1 MIFILNKQEKVV
13 NILRNGGGANEAP
26 PFFDDIYSQDLAT
39 GAETFTFSTIAISN
53 VARDLVVG
61 NYVAFKN
68 NEGEYKLFQIT
79 QTEEHH
85 EDAMYMNVYAEGA
98 GLELINKVFRA
109 RKSPS
114 TSLRKFMEMV
124 LSETGWNV
132 GAIPL
137 SVQES
142 LDLDLEDATVYATLQ
157 NNLSK
162 YGVEMAFRCEINNG
176 RISSKFV
183 DLYIQRGRVT
193 GKRFAFGRD
202 IEGIRRKVDS
212 TELFTALIGK
222 GNKNISFK
230 DVTVDGINKPL
241 GQDFVADQEAYD
253 RYNNNGYHIIG
264 IFNYDTESPE
274 ELLRETYKQLQK
286 CKEPKIEYEV
296 SVALLGELLGE
307 SWNKVSIG
315 DTVSIVDNAFN
326 PPIHL
331 MARVSKL
338 DKSFT
343 NNQSDTCTL
352 SNFVEVQSNISDSMR
367 KIASQLEGY
376 IESKFPIGSED
387 IQEGAVDGTHMNQA
401 YMSKVTADI
410 VKASLVEA
418 EKVIANEIQASEGRF
433 ENIVTDK
440 ITATEGKFNEII
452 TEKIEA
458 VDAKFE
464 SVEADIVNTNKI
476 VAGLGEFDTVIA
488 GKVEAVEG
496 SFSQLKADVIKAN
509 NIIAGK
515 VEAVEGEFTL
525 VKSDVAEINTIISG
539 NISSGNIQTGGI
551 TGDNLNM
558 DTIFVEDANII
569 NVNADKITSGKVNT
583 NNVTIESENGGIVIA
598 DNTQQFKDKNGKVRV
613 QIGQDI
619 KGDFNF
625 GVFDETGTGVLI
637 DATGVKEKALADGII
652 KDRMIGQG
660 EINGSKID
668 IDSLVTEV
676 NKDTNT
682 TAIKGSKILL
692 DTKGQ
697 KLDVAFNS
705 LKTQADKT
713 KKQTESNTTQIG
725 VEQGRIN
732 TLIQDTTI
740 TKDGQ
745 IVKLKDEYSKL
756 EQTVG
761 GIKTSV
767 GQQQTTIDEHTGK
780 ITATESKVGTLEQS
794 LNGFSSEL
802 SHVKTT
808 VDKQEEAI
816 NSVNSALSGK
826 ANSSDVYK
834 KNETMTTSAINSA
847 INQSASSIKL
857 GISETYETK
866 SNVETKVNS
875 AKTELN
881 TAINKKANST
891 DVYTKTEVYTKAQTD
906 SAIKVAKDSIELG
919 VKNTYETKTNVE
931 NKITTAVN
939 TVQVGGDNV
948 LRNGNFVNGLN
959 NWSVHDVLT
968 TAGTSKSVTVENGDN
983 VWKPSNKKVLVIR
996 GTNTVGRY
1004 GVISST
1010 MKLVPNTKYTISGYC
1025 AGHRVG
1031 NIQVNMRDVN
1041 ASHANIFTQNITP
1054 ATGGATLDKWH
1065 RFELTFTTTSRTDF
1079 ALNLYSVNFSEN
1091 GYVWFCDVQI
1101 QQGTKATAWTP
1112 CSADTDDSIDSKAS
1126 KTDVYKKS
1134 ETYTKSETDSKIN
1147 IAKDSINLGVSQTYE
1162 TKNNVTT
1169 KINSAKTEAV
1179 NSAVATSKSYADTKK
1194 AEAISTASADT
1205 TNKVNSAKTE
1215 LNTKIDGIQVGGR
1228 NLIPDSAP
1236 KTTGGGWAGTSG
1248 TKSLVSDTVAPF
1260 GQVLKA
1266 TYSASGTGGGS
1277 YKSPKARL
1285 TVGKVYSWSVWLKA
1299 SKNMT
1304 MRVGMEQGGVKTC
1317 SVTTAWQKFSHT
1329 FTATDY
1335 SNHAFIMYASGTV
1348 TSGDHYFAHSIMVE
1362 EGNKPSDW
1370 SPAPEDVDSAINSKA
1385 SKTDVYTKSETYTKS
1400 QTDSAIKVAKD
1411 EINLGVKN
1419 TYETKTNVESKLS
1432 NVTNTL
1438 TGKID
1443 GIQVGGRNLF
1453 LKSNIDQNGL
1463 GNWIGNSGG
1472 IGKVEGT
1479 FIDGTKTIKVTG
1491 SSGIQYNS
1499 FIKLKRNTTY
1509 VYSMM
1514 MKSSGS
1520 MIVNSSNPLH
1530 MWLNTSETGGQ
1541 HLEKVISTSGKIEAN
1556 KWTKVWV
1563 VFETPNTQDVYYMKP
1578 FVYGIGTNTVY
1589 ISKVQ
1594 IEEGTKATDWTPAPE
1609 DIDSVIGTKANK
1621 TDVYSKSEVYTK
1633 AQTDSAI
1640 KVAKDSIELGV
1651 KNTYETK
1658 SNVES
1663 KITTAVNN
1671 VQVGG
1676 RNLAQGTSNIYTTA
1690 YSSFSG
1696 GTNTCPSL
1704 AKVLTDG
1711 LAVGDTVTVKL
1722 IYKYTNIVATS
1733 GQTAKCW
1740 IQGYGSSTAWNGGTF
1755 NSSAQ
1760 KVLSGS
1766 GEHTFLYSFKITP
1779 EHLKNSS
1786 WVTSIRH
1793 DYVQS
1798 GSVQWKMFKVE
1809 KGNKATDWTPAPED
1823 VQGMIDSKANTTD
1836 VYKKS
1841 ETYTKA
1847 QTDSAINVAKDS
1859 INLGVSQTYETKTN
1873 VTSKVNTAKTEAV
1886 NTSKSYADTKKTE
1899 AINSANATT
1908 TEKLKSYSTT
1918 AQMNSA
1924 IQVAK
1929 DSITNTVSS
1938 TYAKKADVESTYA
1951 TKSSLTQTANNITAS
1966 FKATGG
1972 YNLIAN
1978 STGYNGTNLWSSTGA
1993 TMGTAINNKIG
2004 GATNKYM
2011 YLDNGTKTTE
2021 SFAFSKRFKLK
2032 ANTKYTLSG
2041 WFHNFTKCP
2050 NFDVFLLSSTTV
2062 AEDVTDTSYT
2072 NTQLLIN
2079 AQNTSGS
2086 WKKFSIT
2093 FTTPANVI
2101 SGYLRID
2108 NNGYNSSGTNSN
2120 RVHWSAL
2127 MLNEGEEQPWSPH
2140 PNEVYSG
2147 STVID
2152 ASGITINNGALRVK
2166 NNAGTT
2172 VLSGDSNGN
2181 LDITGTV
2188 KSQKGNMYVSLDY
2201 GGLTFQSAR
2210 NNEQLLRME
2219 TTSFTSDKSVN
2230 GVDFNLAKHGEYISF
2245 NHINKENLNNGW
2257 SSSDGSYNF
2266 MDFWS
2271 KDTTLGSKTYKKGIN
2286 VNSPMYVNK
2295 GLKLYSGTNFYAD
2308 IDGSISWN
2316 NGTGTVSNLLG
2327 LYGDNGAILGYKSG
2341 ESLNARFL
2349 VSEASQPGTGDN
2361 LISWGNYNFN
2371 GYTFHNANIVAK
2383 SLSVQ
2388 GSKNCLQ
2395 ETKNYGSRLINAYET
2410 AEYYFGDIGFGQIN
2424 EEGVCYIDIDD
2435 VFLECVN
2442 TDAQYHV
2449 FTQTYNGKITSIERY
2464 KTYFIVK
2471 GEQNTEF
2478 SWELKAK
2485 RKGYENNRLDTQ
2497 PIDIDAVDS
2506 GLELFSDSDLNA
2518 ITSEN
2523 ILTNVLDFNLENI
2536 LLTEE

>member
-464 SVEADIVNTNKI
+464 TVEADIVNTNKI

-525 VKSDVAEINTIISG
+525 VKSDVAEINNIISG

-613 QIGQDI
+613 QIGQDT

-668 IDSLVTEV
+668 IDSLITEV

-745 IVKLKDEYSKL
+745 TVKLKDEYSKL

-780 ITATESKVGTLEQS
+780 IIATESKVGTLEQS

-816 NSVNSALSGK
+816 GSVNSALSGK

-847 INQSASSIKL
+847 INQSANSIKL

-866 SNVETKVNS
+866 TNVETKVTTTLNS
-875 AKTELN
+875 AKTYADTKKSEAISTASTDATNKVNSAKNELN
-881 TAINKKANST
+881 TAINKKANS
-891 DVYTKTEVYTKAQTD
+891 V
-906 SAIKVAKDSIELG
+906 
-919 VKNTYETKTNVE
+919 
-931 NKITTAVN
+931 
-939 TVQVGGDNV
+939 
-948 LRNGNFVNGLN
+948 
-959 NWSVHDVLT
+959 
-968 TAGTSKSVTVENGDN
+968 
-983 VWKPSNKKVLVIR
+983 
-996 GTNTVGRY
+996 
-1004 GVISST
+1004 
-1010 MKLVPNTKYTISGYC
+1010 
-1025 AGHRVG
+1025 
-1031 NIQVNMRDVN
+1031 
-1041 ASHANIFTQNITP
+1041 
-1054 ATGGATLDKWH
+1054 
-1065 RFELTFTTTSRTDF
+1065 
-1079 ALNLYSVNFSEN
+1079 
-1091 GYVWFCDVQI
+1091 
-1101 QQGTKATAWTP
+1101 
-1112 CSADTDDSIDSKAS
+1112 
-1126 KTDVYKKS
+1126 DVYKKS

-1147 IAKDSINLGVSQTYE
+1147 IAKDSIE
-1162 TKNNVTT
+1162 
-1169 KINSAKTEAV
+1169 
-1179 NSAVATSKSYADTKK
+1179 
-1194 AEAISTASADT
+1194 
-1205 TNKVNSAKTE
+1205 
-1215 LNTKIDGIQVGGR
+1215 
-1228 NLIPDSAP
+1228 
-1236 KTTGGGWAGTSG
+1236 
-1248 TKSLVSDTVAPF
+1248 
-1260 GQVLKA
+1260 
-1266 TYSASGTGGGS
+1266 
-1277 YKSPKARL
+1277 
-1285 TVGKVYSWSVWLKA
+1285 
-1299 SKNMT
+1299 
-1304 MRVGMEQGGVKTC
+1304 
-1317 SVTTAWQKFSHT
+1317 
-1329 FTATDY
+1329 
-1335 SNHAFIMYASGTV
+1335 
-1348 TSGDHYFAHSIMVE
+1348 
-1362 EGNKPSDW
+1362 
-1370 SPAPEDVDSAINSKA
+1370 
-1385 SKTDVYTKSETYTKS
+1385 
-1400 QTDSAIKVAKD
+1400 
-1411 EINLGVKN
+1411 LGVKN
-1419 TYETKTNVESKLS
+1419 TYETKTNVENKISTAVSKIQIGGRNLAYKETIKPFSSSTLALAEYVKNGKLILTRPTGNGDGGFYFDKLIKYKKNTKYIVHFYMTCTKYTIKNIHFHNGQKLVSTKIYIDDVYVGTIGTIDTSVFDDGLPHKVRMEYTTPSTLVDSSAGVNQTYFQPNKGLPNNTYTVVIEEFMVEEGTKTGSWTPAPEDVDLAIDKKANIVDVYKKSETYTKSETDSKINVAKDEITLGVSNTYETKS
-1432 NVTNTL
+1432 NVTTKVNDAISGIKIGGRNYAINTKIESVQAGNNTINQTNTL
-1438 TGKID
+1438 YSFYLNELLGREITVSFDWEVTGTTTSGLFYVQLNATPWTAFSDTISVSSSNKKGKTSKTFIMPTSSATSTLMCRKDNFVGTLTISNFKIEIGNKATDWSPAPEDVQASIDLKAEKTDVYSKSEVYTKTQTDSAINVAKDSINLGVSQTYETKTNVTSKVNTAKTEAINTSKSYADTKKSEAISTASTDATNKVNSAKTELKTKID

-1453 LKSNIDQNGL
+1453 LKSNIDQHGL
-1463 GNWIGNSGG
+1463 GNWIGNGG
-1472 IGKVEGT
+1472 GVGKVEGT

-1578 FVYGIGTNTVY
+1578 FVYGIDTNTVY

-1594 IEEGTKATDWTPAPE
+1594 IEEGTKPTDWTPAPE
-1609 DIDSVIGTKANK
+1609 DIDSLIGTKANK
-1621 TDVYSKSEVYTK
+1621 TDVYAKSEVYTK

-1640 KVAKDSIELGV
+1640 KVAKDEINLGV

-1663 KITTAVNN
+1663 KVNSAVNN
-1671 VQVGG
+1671 VQIGG
-1676 RNLAQGTSNIYTTA
+1676 RNLAIGTSDSWKSA
-1690 YSSFSG
+1690 SGFSG
-1696 GTNTCPSL
+1696 ETNYCVFRHVINTKTLS
-1704 AKVLTDG
+1704 
-1711 LAVGDTVTVKL
+1711 VGDRLTVSFMFKCENL
-1722 IYKYTNIVATS
+1722 TNNNTARVIRVQGS
-1733 GQTAKCW
+1733 GDVT
-1740 IQGYGSSTAWNGGTF
+1740 GWNSGAF
-1755 NSSAQ
+1755 NSYNIP
-1760 KVLSGS
+1760 LD
-1766 GEHTFLYSFKITP
+1766 YSKPTQEIKINYTITITAD
-1779 EHLKNSS
+1779 HLKNSK
-1786 WVTSIRH
+1786 WNINFRT
-1793 DYVQS
+1793 DYIT
-1798 GSVQWKMFKVE
+1798 GGTIYLKELLAE
-1809 KGNKATDWTPAPED
+1809 KGTKASSWTPAPED
-1823 VQGMIDSKANTTD
+1823 VDSAINKKANIVD

-1841 ETYTKA
+1841 ETYTKSE
-1847 QTDSAINVAKDS
+1847 TDSAIKVAKDN
-1859 INLGVSQTYETKTN
+1859 INLSVSNTYETKTN
-1873 VTSKVNTAKTEAV
+1873 VTNKINSANTTTLNSA
-1886 NTSKSYADTKKTE
+1886 KSYADTKKTE
-1899 AINSANATT
+1899 AINSANSSTDT
-1908 TEKLKSYSTT
+1908 KLKSYSTT
-1918 AQMNSA
+1918 TQMNSA

-1993 TMGTAINNKIG
+1993 TMGTTIYNHIG

-2050 NFDVFLLSSTTV
+2050 NFDVFLLSSTAV

-2072 NTQLLIN
+2072 NTQLLIK

-2108 NNGYNSSGTNSN
+2108 NNGYDSSGTNSN

-2147 STVID
+2147 STIID

>member
-85 EDAMYMNVYAEGA
+85 EDTMYMNVYAEGA

-124 LSETGWNV
+124 LNETGWNV

-142 LDLDLEDATVYATLQ
+142 LDLDLEDATVYTTLQ
-157 NNLSK
+157 NTLSK

-183 DLYIQRGRVT
+183 DLYIKRGRVT

-212 TELFTALIGK
+212 TELFTALIGR

-464 SVEADIVNTNKI
+464 TVEADIVNTNKI

-525 VKSDVAEINTIISG
+525 VKSDVAEINTLISG

-613 QIGQDI
+613 QIGQDT

-668 IDSLVTEV
+668 IDSLVTEI

-745 IVKLKDEYSKL
+745 TVKLKDEYSKL

-767 GQQQTTIDEHTGK
+767 GQQQTIIDEHTGK
-780 ITATESKVGTLEQS
+780 IIATESKVGTLEQS

-816 NSVNSALSGK
+816 GSVNSALSGK

-847 INQSASSIKL
+847 INQSANSIKL

-866 SNVETKVNS
+866 SNVETKVNSAVSTSKSYADTKKAEAITQAGKDADSKVATAKTELNGKIDSKANKTDVYTKTQTYTKSETDSAIKVAKDEINLSVSNNYETKTNVENKISTAVSKIQIGGRNLAYKETIKPFSSSTLVLAEYVKNGKLILTRPTGNGDGGFYFDKLIKYKENSEYIVHFYMTCTKGTVENIHFHNGQKLNSTRIYIDDIYVGNIGKVINTSVFDDGLSHKVRMEYTTPSTLVDSSAGVNQTYFQPNKMLSNNTYTVIIEEFMVEEGTKITSWSPAPEDVQASIDLKAEKTDVYSKSEVYTKSQTDSAINVAKDSINLGVSQTYETKSNVTSKINTAKTEAVNTSKSYADTKKAEAISTASTDATNKVNS

-919 VKNTYETKTNVE
+919 VKNTYETKNNVE
-931 NKITTAVN
+931 NKITN
-939 TVQVGGDNV
+939 
-948 LRNGNFVNGLN
+948 
-959 NWSVHDVLT
+959 
-968 TAGTSKSVTVENGDN
+968 
-983 VWKPSNKKVLVIR
+983 
-996 GTNTVGRY
+996 
-1004 GVISST
+1004 
-1010 MKLVPNTKYTISGYC
+1010 
-1025 AGHRVG
+1025 
-1031 NIQVNMRDVN
+1031 
-1041 ASHANIFTQNITP
+1041 
-1054 ATGGATLDKWH
+1054 
-1065 RFELTFTTTSRTDF
+1065 
-1079 ALNLYSVNFSEN
+1079 
-1091 GYVWFCDVQI
+1091 
-1101 QQGTKATAWTP
+1101 
-1112 CSADTDDSIDSKAS
+1112 
-1126 KTDVYKKS
+1126 
-1134 ETYTKSETDSKIN
+1134 
-1147 IAKDSINLGVSQTYE
+1147 
-1162 TKNNVTT
+1162 
-1169 KINSAKTEAV
+1169 AV
-1179 NSAVATSKSYADTKK
+1179 NS
-1194 AEAISTASADT
+1194 
-1205 TNKVNSAKTE
+1205 
-1215 LNTKIDGIQVGGR
+1215 IQ
-1228 NLIPDSAP
+1228 L
-1236 KTTGGGWAGTSG
+1236 
-1248 TKSLVSDTVAPF
+1248 
-1260 GQVLKA
+1260 
-1266 TYSASGTGGGS
+1266 
-1277 YKSPKARL
+1277 
-1285 TVGKVYSWSVWLKA
+1285 
-1299 SKNMT
+1299 
-1304 MRVGMEQGGVKTC
+1304 
-1317 SVTTAWQKFSHT
+1317 
-1329 FTATDY
+1329 
-1335 SNHAFIMYASGTV
+1335 
-1348 TSGDHYFAHSIMVE
+1348 
-1362 EGNKPSDW
+1362 
-1370 SPAPEDVDSAINSKA
+1370 
-1385 SKTDVYTKSETYTKS
+1385 
-1400 QTDSAIKVAKD
+1400 
-1411 EINLGVKN
+1411 
-1419 TYETKTNVESKLS
+1419 
-1432 NVTNTL
+1432 
-1438 TGKID
+1438 
-1443 GIQVGGRNLF
+1443 GGRNLF
-1453 LKSNIDQNGL
+1453 LKSNIEQYGL

-1479 FIDGTKTIKVTG
+1479 FIDGTKTIKITG
-1491 SSGIQYNS
+1491 YSGIQYNS

-1530 MWLNTSETGGQ
+1530 MWLNASETGGQ
-1541 HLEKVISTSGKIEAN
+1541 HLEKVISTSGKLEAN

-1578 FVYGIGTNTVY
+1578 FVYGIDTNTVY

-1594 IEEGTKATDWTPAPE
+1594 IEEGTK
-1609 DIDSVIGTKANK
+1609 
-1621 TDVYSKSEVYTK
+1621 
-1633 AQTDSAI
+1633 
-1640 KVAKDSIELGV
+1640 
-1651 KNTYETK
+1651 
-1658 SNVES
+1658 
-1663 KITTAVNN
+1663 
-1671 VQVGG
+1671 
-1676 RNLAQGTSNIYTTA
+1676 
-1690 YSSFSG
+1690 
-1696 GTNTCPSL
+1696 C
-1704 AKVLTDG
+1704 
-1711 LAVGDTVTVKL
+1711 
-1722 IYKYTNIVATS
+1722 
-1733 GQTAKCW
+1733 
-1740 IQGYGSSTAWNGGTF
+1740 
-1755 NSSAQ
+1755 
-1760 KVLSGS
+1760 
-1766 GEHTFLYSFKITP
+1766 
-1779 EHLKNSS
+1779 
-1786 WVTSIRH
+1786 
-1793 DYVQS
+1793 
-1798 GSVQWKMFKVE
+1798 
-1809 KGNKATDWTPAPED
+1809 TDWTPAPED

-1836 VYKKS
+1836 VYAKSEVYTKSQTDSAIKVAKDEINLGVKNTYETKSNVETKVNSAVNNVQIGGRNLAIGTSDSWKSASGFSGETNYCVFRHVINTKTLSVGDRLTVSFMFKCENLTNNNTARVIRIQGSGDVTGWNSGAFNSYNIPLDYSKPTQEIKINYTITITADHLKNSKWNINFRTDYITGGTIYLKELLAEKGTKASSWTPAPEDVDSAIDKKANIVDVYKKS
-1841 ETYTKA
+1841 ETYTKSE
-1847 QTDSAINVAKDS
+1847 TDSAIKVAKDN
-1859 INLGVSQTYETKTN
+1859 INLSVSNTYETKTN
-1873 VTSKVNTAKTEAV
+1873 VTNKINSA
-1886 NTSKSYADTKKTE
+1886 KTE

-1978 STGYNGTNLWSSTGA
+1978 STGYNGTNLWSNTGG

-2011 YLDNGTKTTE
+2011 FLDNGTKTTE

-2032 ANTKYTLSG
+2032 SNTKYTLSG

-2108 NNGYNSSGTNSN
+2108 NNGYNSSGTNNN
-2120 RVHWSAL
+2120 RIHWSAL

-2140 PNEVYSG
+2140 PDEVYNG

-2152 ASGITINNGALRVK
+2152 ASGITINNGALTVK
-2166 NNAGTT
+2166 NNSGAT

-2188 KSQKGNMYVSLDY
+2188 KSKKGNMYVSLDY

-2219 TTSFTSDKSVN
+2219 TTSFTSDKSIN
-2230 GVDFNLAKHGEYISF
+2230 GVDFNLAKYGEYISF

-2266 MDFWS
+2266 VDFWS
-2271 KDTTLGSKTYKKGIN
+2271 KETTLGSKTYKKGIN

-2295 GLKLYSGTNFYAD
+2295 GLKLYSGTSFYAD
-2308 IDGSISWN
+2308 IDGAISWN

-2341 ESLNARFL
+2341 ESLSARFL

-2395 ETKNYGSRLINAYET
+2395 KTKNYGSRLINAYET

-2424 EEGVCYIDIDD
+2424 EEGVCYVDIDD

-2449 FTQTYNGKITSIERY
+2449 FTQIYNGKITSIERY

-2471 GEQNTEF
+2471 GEPNTEF

-2506 GLELFSDSDLNA
+2506 GLELFTDSDLNA
-2518 ITSEN
+2518 ITSEK

>member
-1 MIFILNKQEKVV
+1 MNIFILNRNEEIVQVLSDSAEKTACHFFNSTLVV
-13 NILRNGGGANEAP
+13 ELNKGSN
-26 PFFDDIYSQDLAT
+26 
-39 GAETFTFSTIAISN
+39 FTFEVDALNEELLEHIKEEN
-53 VARDLVVG
+53 FVVVPYG
-61 NYVAFKN
+61 S
-68 NEGEYKLFQIT
+68 EYKLFIIREIVDIHSDSLIKEVYCEDASIELADEIILESFTDKVEIVDALKSMLKDTRWTSGIVDDTYIRQL
-79 QTEEHH
+79 TEEYKSRSVLDAIYTLASEYNVEVDFSVEFTGNTITGRKVNIKRAFGRTLGKRFESSKDITSLKRTIQTGDIKTAIIPYGKTNEETGEVLTIKNVVWEASQNPMDKPVGQIFL
-85 EDAMYMNVYAEGA
+85 EDKEATEVWGYTGVNGKKRPRWFAVHFDEVEDEN
-98 GLELINKVFRA
+98 ELIKLAHLQLKRMTTPKVSYEVEALDLFRLLGHEEA
-109 RKSPS
+109 SHEEVKLGDLVNIVDHEFTPALTL
-114 TSLRKFMEMV
+114 TSRVVKIEHDLNNPANTKFTLGNIVESIV
-124 LSETGWNV
+124 DKDLKTQLQELNYKV
-132 GAIPL
+132 GAI
-137 SVQES
+137 
-142 LDLDLEDATVYATLQ
+142 Q
-157 NNLSK
+157 NK
-162 YGVEMAFRCEINNG
+162 
-176 RISSKFV
+176 V
-183 DLYIQRGRVT
+183 DLS
-193 GKRFAFGRD
+193 D
-202 IEGIRRKVDS
+202 IENRLD
-212 TELFTALIGK
+212 
-222 GNKNISFK
+222 NI
-230 DVTVDGINKPL
+230 
-241 GQDFVADQEAYD
+241 
-253 RYNNNGYHIIG
+253 
-264 IFNYDTESPE
+264 
-274 ELLRETYKQLQK
+274 ET
-286 CKEPKIEYEV
+286 
-296 SVALLGELLGE
+296 
-307 SWNKVSIG
+307 
-315 DTVSIVDNAFN
+315 
-326 PPIHL
+326 
-331 MARVSKL
+331 
-338 DKSFT
+338 
-343 NNQSDTCTL
+343 
-352 SNFVEVQSNISDSMR
+352 
-367 KIASQLEGY
+367 
-376 IESKFPIGSED
+376 
-387 IQEGAVDGTHMNQA
+387 
-401 YMSKVTADI
+401 
-410 VKASLVEA
+410 
-418 EKVIANEIQASEGRF
+418 
-433 ENIVTDK
+433 
-440 ITATEGKFNEII
+440 
-452 TEKIEA
+452 
-458 VDAKFE
+458 
-464 SVEADIVNTNKI
+464 
-476 VAGLGEFDTVIA
+476 
-488 GKVEAVEG
+488 
-496 SFSQLKADVIKAN
+496 
-509 NIIAGK
+509 
-515 VEAVEGEFTL
+515 
-525 VKSDVAEINTIISG
+525 
-539 NISSGNIQTGGI
+539 NISSGRFEDINELNNLLFGQSLGYHYIEGENGLWIYDRPKDHSPTKVVAIKGGMI
-551 TGDNLNM
+551 GLGQWDSQLQKWKIGTFIDG
-558 DTIFVEDANII
+558 T
-569 NVNADKITSGKVNT
+569 NVNASMIT
-583 NNVTIESENGGIVIA
+583 
-598 DNTQQFKDKNGKVRV
+598 
-613 QIGQDI
+613 
-619 KGDFNF
+619 
-625 GVFDETGTGVLI
+625 TGTLSADRIEAGTLDINKLNV
-637 DATGVKEKALADGII
+637 AL
-652 KDRMIGQG
+652 R
-660 EINGSKID
+660 SKIAE
-668 IDSLVTEV
+668 IDGKASTGYV
-676 NKDTNT
+676 
-682 TAIKGSKILL
+682 
-692 DTKGQ
+692 DTKISTAVDSINLSVSS
-697 KLDVAFNS
+697 KYAT
-705 LKTQADKT
+705 KTE
-713 KKQTESNTTQIG
+713 TESA
-725 VEQGRIN
+725 
-732 TLIQDTTI
+732 
-740 TKDGQ
+740 
-745 IVKLKDEYSKL
+745 
-756 EQTVG
+756 
-761 GIKTSV
+761 KTSA
-767 GQQQTTIDEHTGK
+767 I
-780 ITATESKVGTLEQS
+780 TESKKYSDIKKEEAV
-794 LNGFSSEL
+794 SEAGKDAQAKADA
-802 SHVKTT
+802 VKTT
-808 VDKQEEAI
+808 LTKEIE
-816 NSVNSALSGK
+816 LK
-826 ANSSDVYK
+826 ASKTDVYTK
-834 KNETMTTSAINSA
+834 SQTYSK
-847 INQSASSIKL
+847 
-857 GISETYETK
+857 SETDSKIQVAKESIELSVSGNYETK
-866 SNVETKVNS
+866 SNVESKVNTAKSEAILS
-875 AKTELN
+875 AVN
-881 TAINKKANST
+881 TSKSYADTKKAEAITQAGKDADGKVATVKADLQKNIDLKASKT
-891 DVYTKTEVYTKAQTD
+891 DVYTKSETYTKSQTDSAIKVAKDEINLGVSNKYETKTNVESKLSNVTNTLTGKIDAIQIGGTNIATDTNKGITGWGWSLQTGGKTATEVTENGIRCCKLVRDSVVATGWSVINYNKIGRNKYLPNRKYTVSFEVKASVVTSFYVGLREGNSSNPLTGDTKTGNTVANTWTKLSATITTLSTLPSSTSQVLYLSGMNSGTGVTYIFRNLVITEGTKASSWSPAPEDVQASIDLKAEKTDVYSKSEVYTKAQTD
-906 SAIKVAKDSIELG
+906 SA
-919 VKNTYETKTNVE
+919 
-931 NKITTAVN
+931 
-939 TVQVGGDNV
+939 
-948 LRNGNFVNGLN
+948 
-959 NWSVHDVLT
+959 
-968 TAGTSKSVTVENGDN
+968 
-983 VWKPSNKKVLVIR
+983 
-996 GTNTVGRY
+996 
-1004 GVISST
+1004 
-1010 MKLVPNTKYTISGYC
+1010 
-1025 AGHRVG
+1025 
-1031 NIQVNMRDVN
+1031 
-1041 ASHANIFTQNITP
+1041 
-1054 ATGGATLDKWH
+1054 
-1065 RFELTFTTTSRTDF
+1065 
-1079 ALNLYSVNFSEN
+1079 
-1091 GYVWFCDVQI
+1091 
-1101 QQGTKATAWTP
+1101 
-1112 CSADTDDSIDSKAS
+1112 
-1126 KTDVYKKS
+1126 
-1134 ETYTKSETDSKIN
+1134 IN

-1162 TKNNVTT
+1162 TKNNVTN
-1169 KINSAKTEAV
+1169 KINTAKTEAV

-1215 LNTKIDGIQVGGR
+1215 LNTKIDGIQ
-1228 NLIPDSAP
+1228 I
-1236 KTTGGGWAGTSG
+1236 
-1248 TKSLVSDTVAPF
+1248 
-1260 GQVLKA
+1260 
-1266 TYSASGTGGGS
+1266 
-1277 YKSPKARL
+1277 
-1285 TVGKVYSWSVWLKA
+1285 
-1299 SKNMT
+1299 
-1304 MRVGMEQGGVKTC
+1304 
-1317 SVTTAWQKFSHT
+1317 
-1329 FTATDY
+1329 
-1335 SNHAFIMYASGTV
+1335 
-1348 TSGDHYFAHSIMVE
+1348 
-1362 EGNKPSDW
+1362 
-1370 SPAPEDVDSAINSKA
+1370 
-1385 SKTDVYTKSETYTKS
+1385 
-1400 QTDSAIKVAKD
+1400 
-1411 EINLGVKN
+1411 
-1419 TYETKTNVESKLS
+1419 
-1432 NVTNTL
+1432 
-1438 TGKID
+1438 
-1443 GIQVGGRNLF
+1443 GGRNLF
-1453 LKSNIDQNGL
+1453 LKSNVDQYGL
-1463 GNWIGNSGG
+1463 GNWIGNGGG

-1514 MKSSGS
+1514 MKSSGN

-1541 HLEKVISTSGKIEAN
+1541 HLEKVISTSGKLEAN

-1594 IEEGTKATDWTPAPE
+1594 IEEGTKATDWTSAPE
-1609 DIDSVIGTKANK
+1609 DVQGMIDSKANT
-1621 TDVYSKSEVYTK
+1621 TDVYKKSETYTK
-1633 AQTDSAI
+1633 SQTDSAI
-1640 KVAKDSIELGV
+1640 KVAKDEINLGV

-1658 SNVES
+1658 TNVES
-1663 KITTAVNN
+1663 KINTAVNN

-1711 LAVGDTVTVKL
+1711 LVVGDTVTVKL

-1740 IQGYGSSTAWNGGTF
+1740 IQGYGSSTVWNGGTF
-1755 NSSAQ
+1755 NSSVQ

-1823 VQGMIDSKANTTD
+1823 VTASIDSKANKSD
-1836 VYKKS
+1836 VYAKS
-1841 ETYTKA
+1841 ETYSKTE
-1847 QTDSAINVAKDS
+1847 TDSKINVAKDS

-1993 TMGTAINNKIG
+1993 TMGTAIYNHIG

-2101 SGYLRID
+2101 SGYIRID

-2120 RVHWSAL
+2120 RIHWSAL

-2140 PNEVYSG
+2140 PDEIYNG

-2152 ASGITINNGALRVK
+2152 ASGITINNGALTVK
-2166 NNAGTT
+2166 NNSGTT

-2201 GGLTFQSAR
+2201 GGLTFQSAH
-2210 NNEQLLRME
+2210 NKEQLLRME
-2219 TTSFTSDKSVN
+2219 TTAFTSNKDIN
-2230 GVDFNLAKHGEYISF
+2230 GVDFNLAKQGEYISF

-2257 SSSDGSYNF
+2257 SSSDGRYNF
-2266 MDFWS
+2266 VDFWS

-2295 GLKLYSGTNFYAD
+2295 GLQLYSGTNFYAD

-2327 LYGDNGAILGYKSG
+2327 MYGDNGAVLGYKSG

-2349 VSEASQPGTGDN
+2349 VTEASHPGTGDN

-2395 ETKNYGSRLINAYET
+2395 KTKNYGSRLINAYET

-2449 FTQTYNGKITSIERY
+2449 FTQIYNGKITSIERY

-2471 GEQNTEF
+2471 GESNTEF

-2497 PIDIDAVDS
+2497 LIDIDAVDS
-2506 GLELFSDSDLNA
+2506 GLELFTDSDLNA

-2536 LLTEE
+2536 LLMEE

>member
-13 NILRNGGGANEAP
+13 NILRNGGGANKVP
-26 PFFDDIYSQDLAT
+26 PFFDDIYSQNLAT
-39 GAETFTFSTIAISN
+39 GAETFTFSTVAINN
-53 VARDLVVG
+53 VVRDLVVG

-68 NEGEYKLFQIT
+68 DEGEYKLFQIT
-79 QTEEHH
+79 QTEEYH

-124 LSETGWNV
+124 LNETGWNV
-132 GAIPL
+132 GTIPL

-142 LDLDLEDATVYATLQ
+142 IDLDLEDATVYATLQ
-157 NNLSK
+157 NTLSK

-212 TELFTALIGK
+212 TELFTALIGR
-222 GNKNISFK
+222 GNKDISFK

-253 RYNNNGYHIIG
+253 KYNNNGYHITG
-264 IFNYDTESPE
+264 IFSYDTDSPE

-307 SWNKVSIG
+307 SWNRVSIG
-315 DTVSIVDNAFN
+315 DTVAIVDNAFN

-352 SNFVEVQSNISDSMR
+352 SNFVEVKSNISDSMR

-387 IQEGAVDGTHMNQA
+387 IQEGAVNGTHMNQA
-401 YMSKVTADI
+401 YMSQVTADI
-410 VKASLVEA
+410 VKASLVET
-418 EKVIANEIQASEGRF
+418 EKVVANEIQASEGRF

-458 VDAKFE
+458 V
-464 SVEADIVNTNKI
+464 
-476 VAGLGEFDTVIA
+476 
-488 GKVEAVEG
+488 EG
-496 SFSQLKADVIKAN
+496 
-509 NIIAGK
+509 G
-515 VEAVEGEFTL
+515 FTSI
-525 VKSDVAEINTIISG
+525 KSDVAKINNIISG
-539 NISSGNIQTGGI
+539 NISSENIQTGGI

-558 DTIFVEDANII
+558 ETIFVNDANII
-569 NVNADKITSGKVNT
+569 NVNASKINAGEINT
-583 NNVTIESENGGIVIA
+583 NKVHIQSENGGIVIA

-613 QIGQDI
+613 QIGQDA

-745 IVKLKDEYSKL
+745 TVKLKDEYSKL

-767 GQQQTTIDEHTGK
+767 SQQQTTIDEHTGK

-794 LNGFSSEL
+794 FNGFRSEL

-816 NSVNSALSGK
+816 GSVNSALSGK

-847 INQSASSIKL
+847 INQSADSIKL
-857 GISETYETK
+857 GISNTYETK
-866 SNVETKVNS
+866 TNVTNKINSANTTTLNSAKSYADTKKSEAITQAGKDTDSKVNSAKTELNNKIDLKASKTDVYVKSEVYTKSQTDSAIKVAKDEINLSVSNNYETKTNVENKLSNITTTLTNKIDGIQFGGTNIATDTNKGVTGWGWGLQTGGKTITEVTENGIRCCKLARDSVASTGWSYISYNRIGRNKYLPNRKYTVSFEVKASVVTSFYVGLKEGNSSNPLTGDTKTGNTVANTWTKLSATITTLSTLPSSASQILYLNGMSSGTGVTYIFRNLVITEGTKAPSWSPAPEDVDSSINSKASKTDVYTKSETYSKAQTDSAIKVAKDQINLSVSGTYETKTNVSSQVNTALSSAKSYTDTKKNEAILTASTDATNKVNS

-881 TAINKKANST
+881 TAINKKANSI
-891 DVYTKTEVYTKAQTD
+891 DVYTKTQ
-906 SAIKVAKDSIELG
+906 
-919 VKNTYETKTNVE
+919 
-931 NKITTAVN
+931 
-939 TVQVGGDNV
+939 
-948 LRNGNFVNGLN
+948 
-959 NWSVHDVLT
+959 
-968 TAGTSKSVTVENGDN
+968 
-983 VWKPSNKKVLVIR
+983 
-996 GTNTVGRY
+996 
-1004 GVISST
+1004 
-1010 MKLVPNTKYTISGYC
+1010 
-1025 AGHRVG
+1025 
-1031 NIQVNMRDVN
+1031 
-1041 ASHANIFTQNITP
+1041 
-1054 ATGGATLDKWH
+1054 
-1065 RFELTFTTTSRTDF
+1065 
-1079 ALNLYSVNFSEN
+1079 
-1091 GYVWFCDVQI
+1091 
-1101 QQGTKATAWTP
+1101 
-1112 CSADTDDSIDSKAS
+1112 
-1126 KTDVYKKS
+1126 
-1134 ETYTKSETDSKIN
+1134 TYTKSE
-1147 IAKDSINLGVSQTYE
+1147 
-1162 TKNNVTT
+1162 
-1169 KINSAKTEAV
+1169 
-1179 NSAVATSKSYADTKK
+1179 
-1194 AEAISTASADT
+1194 
-1205 TNKVNSAKTE
+1205 
-1215 LNTKIDGIQVGGR
+1215 
-1228 NLIPDSAP
+1228 
-1236 KTTGGGWAGTSG
+1236 
-1248 TKSLVSDTVAPF
+1248 
-1260 GQVLKA
+1260 
-1266 TYSASGTGGGS
+1266 
-1277 YKSPKARL
+1277 
-1285 TVGKVYSWSVWLKA
+1285 
-1299 SKNMT
+1299 
-1304 MRVGMEQGGVKTC
+1304 
-1317 SVTTAWQKFSHT
+1317 
-1329 FTATDY
+1329 
-1335 SNHAFIMYASGTV
+1335 
-1348 TSGDHYFAHSIMVE
+1348 
-1362 EGNKPSDW
+1362 
-1370 SPAPEDVDSAINSKA
+1370 
-1385 SKTDVYTKSETYTKS
+1385 
-1400 QTDSAIKVAKD
+1400 
-1411 EINLGVKN
+1411 
-1419 TYETKTNVESKLS
+1419 
-1432 NVTNTL
+1432 
-1438 TGKID
+1438 
-1443 GIQVGGRNLF
+1443 
-1453 LKSNIDQNGL
+1453 
-1463 GNWIGNSGG
+1463 
-1472 IGKVEGT
+1472 
-1479 FIDGTKTIKVTG
+1479 
-1491 SSGIQYNS
+1491 
-1499 FIKLKRNTTY
+1499 
-1509 VYSMM
+1509 
-1514 MKSSGS
+1514 
-1520 MIVNSSNPLH
+1520 
-1530 MWLNTSETGGQ
+1530 
-1541 HLEKVISTSGKIEAN
+1541 
-1556 KWTKVWV
+1556 
-1563 VFETPNTQDVYYMKP
+1563 
-1578 FVYGIGTNTVY
+1578 
-1589 ISKVQ
+1589 
-1594 IEEGTKATDWTPAPE
+1594 
-1609 DIDSVIGTKANK
+1609 
-1621 TDVYSKSEVYTK
+1621 
-1633 AQTDSAI
+1633 TDSAI

-1658 SNVES
+1658 SSVES
-1663 KITTAVNN
+1663 KLSN
-1671 VQVGG
+1671 VTNTLTGKIDAIQIGG
-1676 RNLAQGTSNIYTTA
+1676 RNLAQGASNIYTTA
-1690 YSSFSG
+1690 YNSFSG

-1711 LAVGDTVTVKL
+1711 LVVGDTVTVKL

-1740 IQGYGSSTAWNGGTF
+1740 IQGYGNTTSWNSGTF
-1755 NSSAQ
+1755 NSSTQ
-1760 KVLSGS
+1760 KTLSGS

-1786 WVTSIRH
+1786 WSTSIRH

-1809 KGNKATDWTPAPED
+1809 KGNKATDFTLSPED
-1823 VQGMIDSKANTTD
+1823 IDLAINKKANIVD

-1841 ETYTKA
+1841 ETYTKSE
-1847 QTDSAINVAKDS
+1847 TDSKINVAKDS
-1859 INLGVSQTYETKTN
+1859 INLGVSQTYETKNN
-1873 VTSKVNTAKTEAV
+1873 VTSKVSSALTSAK
-1886 NTSKSYADTKKTE
+1886 NYADTKKTE
-1899 AINSANATT
+1899 AINSANLSTDT
-1908 TEKLKSYSTT
+1908 KLKSYSTT

-1951 TKSSLTQTANNITAS
+1951 TKSSLTQTANNITAKFEAS
-1966 FKATGG
+1966 GG
-1972 YNLIAN
+1972 YNLLKN
-1978 STGYNGTNLWSSTGA
+1978 SKA
-1993 TMGTAINNKIG
+1993 K
-2004 GATNKYM
+2004 
-2011 YLDNGTKTTE
+2011 NGTKFWLNNGGGISVTNDSVYEKCFKTQAPSGIRYHE
-2021 SFAFSKRFKLK
+2021 SIKLK
-2032 ANTKYTLSG
+2032 NNTEYVYEGYIYSRTAIDGSRSAPLHF
-2041 WFHNFTKCP
+2041 WCM
-2050 NFDVFLLSSTTV
+2050 ST
-2062 AEDVTDTSYT
+2062 A
-2072 NTQLLIN
+2072 
-2079 AQNTSGS
+2079 NTSGQS
-2086 WKKFSIT
+2086 QLTVLDYRQTIPTVNKWTKCYVHFRT
-2093 FTTPANVI
+2093 A
-2101 SGYLRID
+2101 
-2108 NNGYNSSGTNSN
+2108 SSGDVYFTPFVYVGGSTTFDFW
-2120 RVHWSAL
+2120 VTELSLSESAV
-2127 MLNEGEEQPWSPH
+2127 ESKWTPH
-2140 PNEVYSG
+2140 PDEVYSG

-2152 ASGITINNGALRVK
+2152 ASGVTINNGALTIK
-2166 NNAGTT
+2166 NNSGVT

-2201 GGLTFQSAR
+2201 GGVTFQSAR

-2219 TTSFTSDKSVN
+2219 TTAFSSDKDVN
-2230 GVDFNLAKHGEYISF
+2230 GVDFNLAKYGEYISF

-2257 SSSDGSYNF
+2257 SSSDGRYNF

-2286 VNSPMYVNK
+2286 VNSPMYMNK
-2295 GLKLYSGTNFYAD
+2295 GLQLYSGSNVNAD
-2308 IDGSISWN
+2308 IDGSVSWN
-2316 NGTGTVSNLLG
+2316 NGTGTVSSLLG
-2327 LYGDNGAILGYKSG
+2327 MYGDNGAILGYKSG
-2341 ESLNARFL
+2341 SNLQARFL
-2349 VSEASQPGTGDN
+2349 VTEASHPGTGDN

-2383 SLSVQ
+2383 SLSVN

-2395 ETKNYGSRLINAYET
+2395 ETKTYGARLINAYET
-2410 AEYYFGDIGFGQIN
+2410 AEYYFGDLGFGKIN
-2424 EEGVCYIDIDD
+2424 EEGVCYVDIDD

-2442 TDAQYHV
+2442 TNAQYHV
-2449 FTQTYNGKITSIERY
+2449 FTQVYNGKITSIERY

-2485 RKGYENNRLDTQ
+2485 RKGYENSRLDTQ
-2497 PIDIDAVDS
+2497 PIDIDAIDS
-2506 GLELFSDSDLNA
+2506 GLELFTDSDFNA
-2518 ITSEN
+2518 ITSEK
-2523 ILTNVLDFNLENI
+2523 ILINVLEFNLENI
-2536 LLTEE
+2536 LLMEE

>member
-1 MIFILNKQEKVV
+1 MNIFILNRNEEIVQVLSDSAEKTACHFFNSTLVV
-13 NILRNGGGANEAP
+13 ELNKGSN
-26 PFFDDIYSQDLAT
+26 
-39 GAETFTFSTIAISN
+39 FTFEVDALNEELLEHIKEEN
-53 VARDLVVG
+53 FVVVPYDG
-61 NYVAFKN
+61 S
-68 NEGEYKLFQIT
+68 EYKLFIIREIVDIHSDSLIKEVYCEDASIELADEIILESFTDKVEIVDALKSMLKDTRWTSGIVDDSYIRQL
-79 QTEEHH
+79 TEEYKSRSVLDAIYTLAGEYNVEVDFSVEFTGNTITGRKVNIKKAFGRTLGKRFESSKDITSLKRTIQTGDIKTAIIPYGKTNEETGEVLTIKNVVWEASQNPMDKQVGQIFL
-85 EDAMYMNVYAEGA
+85 EDKEATEVWGYTGVNGKKRPRWFAVHFDEVEDEN
-98 GLELINKVFRA
+98 ELIKLAHLQLKRMTTPKVSYEVEALDLFRLLGHEEA
-109 RKSPS
+109 SHEEVRLGDLVNIIDHEFTPALTL
-114 TSLRKFMEMV
+114 TSRVVKIEHDLNNPANTKFTLGNIVESIV
-124 LSETGWNV
+124 DKDLKTQLQELNYKV
-132 GAIPL
+132 GAI
-137 SVQES
+137 
-142 LDLDLEDATVYATLQ
+142 Q
-157 NNLSK
+157 NK
-162 YGVEMAFRCEINNG
+162 
-176 RISSKFV
+176 V
-183 DLYIQRGRVT
+183 DLS
-193 GKRFAFGRD
+193 D
-202 IEGIRRKVDS
+202 IENRLD
-212 TELFTALIGK
+212 
-222 GNKNISFK
+222 NI
-230 DVTVDGINKPL
+230 
-241 GQDFVADQEAYD
+241 
-253 RYNNNGYHIIG
+253 
-264 IFNYDTESPE
+264 
-274 ELLRETYKQLQK
+274 ET
-286 CKEPKIEYEV
+286 
-296 SVALLGELLGE
+296 
-307 SWNKVSIG
+307 
-315 DTVSIVDNAFN
+315 
-326 PPIHL
+326 
-331 MARVSKL
+331 
-338 DKSFT
+338 
-343 NNQSDTCTL
+343 
-352 SNFVEVQSNISDSMR
+352 
-367 KIASQLEGY
+367 
-376 IESKFPIGSED
+376 
-387 IQEGAVDGTHMNQA
+387 
-401 YMSKVTADI
+401 
-410 VKASLVEA
+410 
-418 EKVIANEIQASEGRF
+418 
-433 ENIVTDK
+433 
-440 ITATEGKFNEII
+440 
-452 TEKIEA
+452 
-458 VDAKFE
+458 
-464 SVEADIVNTNKI
+464 
-476 VAGLGEFDTVIA
+476 
-488 GKVEAVEG
+488 
-496 SFSQLKADVIKAN
+496 
-509 NIIAGK
+509 
-515 VEAVEGEFTL
+515 
-525 VKSDVAEINTIISG
+525 
-539 NISSGNIQTGGI
+539 NISSGRFEDINELNNLLFGQSLGYHYIEGENGLWIYDRPKDQRPTKVVAIKGGMI
-551 TGDNLNM
+551 GLGQWDSQLQKWKIGTFIDG
-558 DTIFVEDANII
+558 T
-569 NVNADKITSGKVNT
+569 NVNASMIT
-583 NNVTIESENGGIVIA
+583 
-598 DNTQQFKDKNGKVRV
+598 
-613 QIGQDI
+613 
-619 KGDFNF
+619 
-625 GVFDETGTGVLI
+625 TGTLSADRIEAGTLDINKLNV
-637 DATGVKEKALADGII
+637 AL
-652 KDRMIGQG
+652 R
-660 EINGSKID
+660 SKIAE
-668 IDSLVTEV
+668 IDGKASTGYV
-676 NKDTNT
+676 
-682 TAIKGSKILL
+682 
-692 DTKGQ
+692 DTKISTAVDSINLSVSS
-697 KLDVAFNS
+697 KYAT
-705 LKTQADKT
+705 KTE
-713 KKQTESNTTQIG
+713 TESA
-725 VEQGRIN
+725 
-732 TLIQDTTI
+732 
-740 TKDGQ
+740 
-745 IVKLKDEYSKL
+745 
-756 EQTVG
+756 
-761 GIKTSV
+761 KTSA
-767 GQQQTTIDEHTGK
+767 I
-780 ITATESKVGTLEQS
+780 TESKKYSDIKKEEAV
-794 LNGFSSEL
+794 SEAGKDAQAKADA
-802 SHVKTT
+802 VKTT
-808 VDKQEEAI
+808 LTKEIE
-816 NSVNSALSGK
+816 LK
-826 ANSSDVYK
+826 ASKTDVYTK
-834 KNETMTTSAINSA
+834 SQTYSK
-847 INQSASSIKL
+847 
-857 GISETYETK
+857 SETDSKIQVAKESIELSVSGNYETK
-866 SNVETKVNS
+866 SNVESKVNTAKSEAILS
-875 AKTELN
+875 AVN
-881 TAINKKANST
+881 TSKSYADTKKAEAITQAGKDADGKVATVKADLQKNIDLKASKT
-891 DVYTKTEVYTKAQTD
+891 DVYTKSETYTKSQTDSAIKVAKDEINLGVSNKYETKTNVESKLSNVTNTLTGKIDAIQIGGTNIATDTNKGITGWGWSLQTGGKTATEVTENGIRCCKLVRDSVVATGWSVINYNKIGRNKYLPNRKYTVSFEVKASVVTSFYVGLREGNSSNPLTGDTKTGNTVANTWTKLSATITTLSTLPSSTSQVLYLSGMNSGTGVTYIFRNLVITEGTKASSWSPAPEDVQASIDLKAEKTDVYSKSEVYTKAQTD
-906 SAIKVAKDSIELG
+906 SA
-919 VKNTYETKTNVE
+919 
-931 NKITTAVN
+931 
-939 TVQVGGDNV
+939 
-948 LRNGNFVNGLN
+948 
-959 NWSVHDVLT
+959 
-968 TAGTSKSVTVENGDN
+968 
-983 VWKPSNKKVLVIR
+983 
-996 GTNTVGRY
+996 
-1004 GVISST
+1004 
-1010 MKLVPNTKYTISGYC
+1010 
-1025 AGHRVG
+1025 
-1031 NIQVNMRDVN
+1031 
-1041 ASHANIFTQNITP
+1041 
-1054 ATGGATLDKWH
+1054 
-1065 RFELTFTTTSRTDF
+1065 
-1079 ALNLYSVNFSEN
+1079 
-1091 GYVWFCDVQI
+1091 
-1101 QQGTKATAWTP
+1101 
-1112 CSADTDDSIDSKAS
+1112 
-1126 KTDVYKKS
+1126 
-1134 ETYTKSETDSKIN
+1134 IN

-1162 TKNNVTT
+1162 TKNNVTN
-1169 KINSAKTEAV
+1169 KINTAKTEAV

-1215 LNTKIDGIQVGGR
+1215 LNTKIDGIQ
-1228 NLIPDSAP
+1228 I
-1236 KTTGGGWAGTSG
+1236 
-1248 TKSLVSDTVAPF
+1248 
-1260 GQVLKA
+1260 
-1266 TYSASGTGGGS
+1266 
-1277 YKSPKARL
+1277 
-1285 TVGKVYSWSVWLKA
+1285 
-1299 SKNMT
+1299 
-1304 MRVGMEQGGVKTC
+1304 
-1317 SVTTAWQKFSHT
+1317 
-1329 FTATDY
+1329 
-1335 SNHAFIMYASGTV
+1335 
-1348 TSGDHYFAHSIMVE
+1348 
-1362 EGNKPSDW
+1362 
-1370 SPAPEDVDSAINSKA
+1370 
-1385 SKTDVYTKSETYTKS
+1385 
-1400 QTDSAIKVAKD
+1400 
-1411 EINLGVKN
+1411 
-1419 TYETKTNVESKLS
+1419 
-1432 NVTNTL
+1432 
-1438 TGKID
+1438 
-1443 GIQVGGRNLF
+1443 GGRNLF
-1453 LKSNIDQNGL
+1453 LKSNVDQYGL
-1463 GNWIGNSGG
+1463 GNWIGNGGG

-1514 MKSSGS
+1514 MKSSGN

-1541 HLEKVISTSGKIEAN
+1541 HLEKVISTSGKLEAN

-1594 IEEGTKATDWTPAPE
+1594 IEEGTKATDWTSAPE
-1609 DIDSVIGTKANK
+1609 DVQGMIDSKANT
-1621 TDVYSKSEVYTK
+1621 TDVYKKSETYTK
-1633 AQTDSAI
+1633 SQTDSAI
-1640 KVAKDSIELGV
+1640 KVAKDEINLGV

-1658 SNVES
+1658 TNVES
-1663 KITTAVNN
+1663 KINTAVNN

-1711 LAVGDTVTVKL
+1711 LVVGDTVTVKL

-1740 IQGYGSSTAWNGGTF
+1740 IQGYGSSTVWNGGTF
-1755 NSSAQ
+1755 NSSVQ

-1823 VQGMIDSKANTTD
+1823 VTASIDSKANKSD
-1836 VYKKS
+1836 VYAKS
-1841 ETYTKA
+1841 ETYSKTE
-1847 QTDSAINVAKDS
+1847 TDSKINVAKDS

-1993 TMGTAINNKIG
+1993 TMGTAIYNHIG

-2101 SGYLRID
+2101 SGYIRID

-2120 RVHWSAL
+2120 RIHWSAL

-2140 PNEVYSG
+2140 PDEIYNG

-2152 ASGITINNGALRVK
+2152 ASGITINNGALTVK
-2166 NNAGTT
+2166 NNSGTT

-2201 GGLTFQSAR
+2201 GGLTFQSAH
-2210 NNEQLLRME
+2210 NKEQLLRME
-2219 TTSFTSDKSVN
+2219 TTAFTSNKDIN
-2230 GVDFNLAKHGEYISF
+2230 GVDFNLAKQGEYISF

-2257 SSSDGSYNF
+2257 SSSDGRYNF
-2266 MDFWS
+2266 VDFWS

-2295 GLKLYSGTNFYAD
+2295 GLQLYSGTNFYAD

-2327 LYGDNGAILGYKSG
+2327 MYGDNGAVLGYKSG

-2349 VSEASQPGTGDN
+2349 VTEASHPGTGDN

-2395 ETKNYGSRLINAYET
+2395 KTKNYGSRLINAYET

-2449 FTQTYNGKITSIERY
+2449 FTQIYNGKITSIERY

-2471 GEQNTEF
+2471 GESNTEF

-2497 PIDIDAVDS
+2497 LIDIDAVDS
-2506 GLELFSDSDLNA
+2506 GLELFTDSDLNA

-2536 LLTEE
+2536 LLMEE

>member
-1 MIFILNKQEKVV
+1 MNIFILNRNEEIVQVLSDSAEKTACHFFNSTLVV
-13 NILRNGGGANEAP
+13 ELNKGSN
-26 PFFDDIYSQDLAT
+26 
-39 GAETFTFSTIAISN
+39 FTFEVDALNEELLEHIKEEN
-53 VARDLVVG
+53 FVVVPYDG
-61 NYVAFKN
+61 S
-68 NEGEYKLFQIT
+68 EYKLFIIREIVDIHSDSLIKEVYCEDASIELADEIILESFTDKVEIVDALKSMLKDTRWTSGIVDDSYIRQL
-79 QTEEHH
+79 TEEYKSRSVLDAIYTLAGEYNVEVDFSVEFTGNTITGRKVNIKKAFGRTLGKRFESSKDITSLKRTIQTGDIKTAIIPYGKTNEETGEVLTIKNVVWEASQNPMDKQVGQIFL
-85 EDAMYMNVYAEGA
+85 EDKEATEVWGYTGVNGKKRPRWFAVHFDEVEDEN
-98 GLELINKVFRA
+98 ELIKLAHLQLKRMTTPKVSYEVEALDLFRLLGHEEA
-109 RKSPS
+109 SHEEVRLGDLVNIIDHEFTPALTL
-114 TSLRKFMEMV
+114 TSRVVKIEHDLNNPANTKFTLGNIVESIV
-124 LSETGWNV
+124 DKDLKTQLQELNYKV
-132 GAIPL
+132 GAI
-137 SVQES
+137 
-142 LDLDLEDATVYATLQ
+142 Q
-157 NNLSK
+157 NK
-162 YGVEMAFRCEINNG
+162 
-176 RISSKFV
+176 V
-183 DLYIQRGRVT
+183 DLS
-193 GKRFAFGRD
+193 D
-202 IEGIRRKVDS
+202 IENRLD
-212 TELFTALIGK
+212 
-222 GNKNISFK
+222 NI
-230 DVTVDGINKPL
+230 
-241 GQDFVADQEAYD
+241 
-253 RYNNNGYHIIG
+253 
-264 IFNYDTESPE
+264 
-274 ELLRETYKQLQK
+274 ET
-286 CKEPKIEYEV
+286 
-296 SVALLGELLGE
+296 
-307 SWNKVSIG
+307 
-315 DTVSIVDNAFN
+315 
-326 PPIHL
+326 
-331 MARVSKL
+331 
-338 DKSFT
+338 
-343 NNQSDTCTL
+343 
-352 SNFVEVQSNISDSMR
+352 
-367 KIASQLEGY
+367 
-376 IESKFPIGSED
+376 
-387 IQEGAVDGTHMNQA
+387 
-401 YMSKVTADI
+401 
-410 VKASLVEA
+410 
-418 EKVIANEIQASEGRF
+418 
-433 ENIVTDK
+433 
-440 ITATEGKFNEII
+440 
-452 TEKIEA
+452 
-458 VDAKFE
+458 
-464 SVEADIVNTNKI
+464 
-476 VAGLGEFDTVIA
+476 
-488 GKVEAVEG
+488 
-496 SFSQLKADVIKAN
+496 
-509 NIIAGK
+509 
-515 VEAVEGEFTL
+515 
-525 VKSDVAEINTIISG
+525 
-539 NISSGNIQTGGI
+539 NISSGRFEDINELNNLLFGQSLGYHYIEGENGLWIYDRPKDQRPTKVVAIKGGMI
-551 TGDNLNM
+551 GLGQWDSQLQKWKIGTFIDG
-558 DTIFVEDANII
+558 T
-569 NVNADKITSGKVNT
+569 NVNASMIT
-583 NNVTIESENGGIVIA
+583 
-598 DNTQQFKDKNGKVRV
+598 
-613 QIGQDI
+613 
-619 KGDFNF
+619 
-625 GVFDETGTGVLI
+625 TGTLSADRIEAGTLDVNKLN
-637 DATGVKEKALADGII
+637 VAL
-652 KDRMIGQG
+652 R
-660 EINGSKID
+660 SKIAE
-668 IDSLVTEV
+668 IDGKASTGYV
-676 NKDTNT
+676 
-682 TAIKGSKILL
+682 
-692 DTKGQ
+692 DTKISTAVDSINLSVSS
-697 KLDVAFNS
+697 KYATKSETES
-705 LKTQADKT
+705 LKTSA
-713 KKQTESNTTQIG
+713 
-725 VEQGRIN
+725 V
-732 TLIQDTTI
+732 
-740 TKDGQ
+740 
-745 IVKLKDEYSKL
+745 
-756 EQTVG
+756 
-761 GIKTSV
+761 
-767 GQQQTTIDEHTGK
+767 
-780 ITATESKVGTLEQS
+780 TESKKYSDTKKSEAISEAVQS
-794 LNGFSSEL
+794 SKSYADTKKAEAIVQAGKDADSKVASAKTELNDKIDSKANKTDVYTKTETYTKSETDSAIKVAKDSIELGVSNKYETKTNVTNKINSAKTEAISSAV
-802 SHVKTT
+802 STSKSYADTKKT
-808 VDKQEEAI
+808 EAI
-816 NSVNSALSGK
+816 NSASAD
-826 ANSSDVYK
+826 ATN
-834 KNETMTTSAINSA
+834 
-847 INQSASSIKL
+847 
-857 GISETYETK
+857 
-866 SNVETKVNS
+866 KVNS

-1041 ASHANIFTQNITP
+1041 ASHANMFTQNITP

-1228 NLIPDSAP
+1228 NL
-1236 KTTGGGWAGTSG
+1236 
-1248 TKSLVSDTVAPF
+1248 
-1260 GQVLKA
+1260 
-1266 TYSASGTGGGS
+1266 
-1277 YKSPKARL
+1277 
-1285 TVGKVYSWSVWLKA
+1285 
-1299 SKNMT
+1299 
-1304 MRVGMEQGGVKTC
+1304 
-1317 SVTTAWQKFSHT
+1317 
-1329 FTATDY
+1329 
-1335 SNHAFIMYASGTV
+1335 
-1348 TSGDHYFAHSIMVE
+1348 
-1362 EGNKPSDW
+1362 
-1370 SPAPEDVDSAINSKA
+1370 
-1385 SKTDVYTKSETYTKS
+1385 
-1400 QTDSAIKVAKD
+1400 
-1411 EINLGVKN
+1411 
-1419 TYETKTNVESKLS
+1419 
-1432 NVTNTL
+1432 
-1438 TGKID
+1438 
-1443 GIQVGGRNLF
+1443 F

-1491 SSGIQYNS
+1491 YSGIQYNS

-1740 IQGYGSSTAWNGGTF
+1740 IQGYGSSTVWNGGTF

-1847 QTDSAINVAKDS
+1847 QTDSAIQVAKDS

-1886 NTSKSYADTKKTE
+1886 NISKSYADTKKTE

-1993 TMGTAINNKIG
+1993 TMGTAIYNHIG

-2062 AEDVTDTSYT
+2062 AEDVKDTSYT

-2086 WKKFSIT
+2086 WKKFSVT
-2093 FTTPANVI
+2093 FTTPASVI

-2127 MLNEGEEQPWSPH
+2127 MLNEGEEQPWTPH
-2140 PNEVYSG
+2140 PDEVYNG
-2147 STVID
+2147 STIID
-2152 ASGITINNGALRVK
+2152 ASGVTINNGALRVK
-2166 NNAGTT
+2166 NNSGTT

-2201 GGLTFQSAR
+2201 GGLTFQSAH

-2219 TTSFTSDKSVN
+2219 TTSFTSNKDIN
-2230 GVDFNLAKHGEYISF
+2230 GVDLNLAKQGEYISF

-2257 SSSDGSYNF
+2257 SSSDGRYNF
-2266 MDFWS
+2266 VDFWS

-2341 ESLNARFL
+2341 ESLSARFL

-2424 EEGVCYIDIDD
+2424 EDGVCYIDIDD

-2449 FTQTYNGKITSIERY
+2449 FTQIYNGKITSIERY

-2497 PIDIDAVDS
+2497 LIDIDAVDS
-2506 GLELFSDSDLNA
+2506 GLELFTDSDLNA

-2536 LLTEE
+2536 LLMGE